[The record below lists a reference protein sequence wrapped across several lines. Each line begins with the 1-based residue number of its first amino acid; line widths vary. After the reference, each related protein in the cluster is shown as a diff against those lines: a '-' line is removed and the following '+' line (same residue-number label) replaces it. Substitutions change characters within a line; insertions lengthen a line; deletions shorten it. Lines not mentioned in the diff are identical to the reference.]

1 MKKGQVTS
9 DTIVGLFVLV
19 AFVLLQLITF
29 LIRSDLFG
37 GTVKLEA
44 TFETTSGLEIGAP
57 VLISGVRA
65 GRVSQI
71 EYRPTQAVR
80 VMAVN
85 YPEQP
90 VIVTMVVNDDFPIY
104 SNARFRLVQQG
115 FLGDKRVEIDPG
127 SEEPGAYL
135 VGDGHPPLRGEPVFD
150 MEKIVAQADLIVSDM
165 QITVS
170 SFRQMITDDANIQS
184 IRRTIDNL
192 TMSMDKVYDYLERNE
207 EDVAAAVINAREVTE
222 NLAEFTA
229 RMRDF
234 SESGGRFDQMADETQ
249 AMLSELR
256 RDIDKLAT
264 SSEETIHAIRESL
277 QGFDQRSERL
287 TVSAVDFLD
296 SGRDNFAELSSTLDE
311 TSANLNELL
320 VRLRAGEGTVGRMLV
335 DPQPFEDL
343 KVSIE
348 GLRNFL
354 VGPRGRFYD
363 SRVDY
368 QFPVTP
374 ESDPDSMQ

>member
-1 MKKGQVTS
+1 MKKKGHVTS

-29 LIRSDLFG
+29 IVRSDLFG
-37 GTVKLEA
+37 GTLKLEA

-65 GRVSQI
+65 GRVSRI
-71 EYRPTQAVR
+71 AYRPSQSLR
-80 VMAVN
+80 VMGSDQI
-85 YPEQP
+85 EQP
-90 VIVTMVVNDDFPIY
+90 VIVTMVVNNDFPVY

-127 SEEPGAYL
+127 SDENGAYL
-135 VGDGHPPLRGEPVFD
+135 VDDGHGPLRGEPVFD
-150 MEKIVAQADLIVSDM
+150 MEKIIEQADVIVADM
-165 QITVS
+165 QVTVS
-170 SFRQMITDDANIQS
+170 TFREIMTDDANIQA
-184 IRRTIDNL
+184 IRRTLDNL

-207 EDVAAAVINAREVTE
+207 EDVAAAVANAREVSA

-234 SESGGRFDQMADETQ
+234 TVEGGRFDEMTAETQ
-249 AMLSELR
+249 QTITELR
-256 RDIDKLAT
+256 ADFEQLART
-264 SSEETIHAIRESL
+264 SEETITAIRESL
-277 QGFDQRSERL
+277 AGFEDRSERL
-287 TVSAVDFLD
+287 TVSAVEFLD
-296 SGRDNFAELSSTLDE
+296 SGRDNFAELSVTLEE
-311 TSANLNELL
+311 TSSNLNELL
-320 VRLRAGEGTVGRMLV
+320 VRLQAGEGTVGRLLV

-354 VGPRGRFYD
+354 VGSRGRFYD
-363 SRVDY
+363 SRVEY
-368 QFPVTP
+368 QFDPVI
-374 ESDPDSMQ
+374 PDSPGEN